1 MRIERAELRVVELTL
16 KTPFTTSFGTQTAR
30 HALLCSLYGDGVI
43 GISEG
48 TMEVE
53 PSYREETLAGALP
66 LLRDALLP
74 AVLAADV
81 PTPAAVA
88 EVFAPVRGNNFA
100 KATVEMA
107 VWDLWARTL
116 GVPLCDLLGG
126 VRDAVAV
133 GVSLGIQPS
142 VAATVDVVG
151 RHVAQGYRRIKLK
164 IRPGWDVEMVAA
176 VREAFPDAHLTVDAN
191 SAYTLADA
199 GHLSALDAYAL
210 DYIEQPLAY
219 DDLVDHAALAPRLRT
234 PICLDE
240 SIMSAADAR
249 KALAL
254 GACGVVNVKAGRVGG
269 LSASRAVHDV
279 ARAFGAPVW
288 CGGML
293 ETGVGRAANIHLATL
308 PGFTMPGDTSS
319 SSRYWVRDIVNEP
332 LEAADGLM
340 PVPRGPGLGVTLDTA
355 FLDEMTVSAEVFKA
369 GG

>member
-1 MRIERAELRVVELTL
+1 MRIERAELRVIELPL

-30 HALLCSLYGDGVI
+30 HAVLCSLYYDGLV

-53 PSYREETLAGALP
+53 PSYREETLAGALH

-74 AVLAADV
+74 AVIGADTA
-81 PTPAAVA
+81 TPAALI
-88 EVFAPVRGNNFA
+88 ELFAPVRGNNFA

-107 VWDLWARTL
+107 MWDLWARTL
-116 GVPLCDLLGG
+116 DVPLRDLLGG
-126 VRDAVAV
+126 VRDAVPV
-133 GVSLGIQPS
+133 GVSLGIQS
-142 VAATVDVVG
+142 GLAETVDVVG
-151 RHVAQGYRRIKLK
+151 RHVAAGYRRIKLK
-164 IRPGWDVEMVAA
+164 IRPGWDVEIVSA
-176 VREAFPDAHLTVDAN
+176 VREAFPDTHLTVDAN

-199 GHLSALDAYAL
+199 GHLSALDAFAL

-219 DDLVDHAALAPRLRT
+219 DDLVDHATLARRLRT

-269 LSASRAVHDV
+269 FSASRAVHDV

-319 SSRYWVRDIVNEP
+319 SSRYWVRDVVNEP
-332 LEAADGLM
+332 LEAVDGMM
-340 PVPRGPGLGVTLDTA
+340 PVPSGPGLGVTLDSA
-355 FLDEMTVSAEVFKA
+355 FVEEVTVSTEVVKGPA
-369 GG
+369 